1 MFLYHCMKRLFTYR
15 AYGAD
20 TFAIL
25 NDSNLQL
32 LCKFGHHTLISH
44 PQSSFS
50 TVWDH
55 CFDMVPKDSSSSF
68 NSCCSMHFLCLEAHF
83 ANIFNGIMQNESS
96 YICLLQECLLSLYPA
111 IINTIITSL
120 SSKCWLVKSSS
131 SKTLT

>member
-1 MFLYHCMKRLFTYR
+1 MFPYHCMKILFTYR

-25 NDSNLQL
+25 NDNNLQL

-44 PQSSFS
+44 AQSSFS

-68 NSCCSMHFLCLEAHF
+68 NSCSMHFLCLEAHF
-83 ANIFNGIMQNESS
+83 ANIFNCIMPNESS
-96 YICLLQECLLSLYPA
+96 YICLPLECLLSLYPA
-111 IINTIITSL
+111 IISSVITSL